1 MYLKLGT
8 QLPYL
13 KLGTSVDNETVLL
26 TGTRRTGEVRTN
38 PVSWGLGTQL
48 PYLKL
53 GTILGTSTAAPD
65 ADSAPAPTTTIYY
78 GSTLIA
84 SAHIINDSGVL
95 VQVNPSHLNV
105 I

>member
-13 KLGTSVDNETVLL
+13 KLGTQSGTAPEVQETLI
-26 TGTRRTGEVRTN
+26 G
-38 PVSWGLGTQL
+38 SWGLGTQL

-53 GTILGTSTAAPD
+53 GTILGSYATTSPG
-65 ADSAPAPTTTIYY
+65 SAPAPTTTIYY